1 MLSQKGFMHVRFG
14 TVSVWVFDDKWQ
26 SLYKLDFVFSGA
38 NVLVGPPKQ
47 QQHSLGRTSRELI
60 LKKGKDIGFPLFMP
74 FQFSARLLSR
84 KP

>member
-38 NVLVGPPKQ
+38 DVLIDPTKKE
-47 QQHSLGRTSRELI
+47 QQHSLGRT
-60 LKKGKDIGFPLFMP
+60 
-74 FQFSARLLSR
+74 
-84 KP
+84 